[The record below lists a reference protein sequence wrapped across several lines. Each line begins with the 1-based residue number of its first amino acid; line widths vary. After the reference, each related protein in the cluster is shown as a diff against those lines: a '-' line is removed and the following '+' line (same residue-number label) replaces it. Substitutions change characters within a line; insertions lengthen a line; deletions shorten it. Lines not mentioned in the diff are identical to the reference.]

1 MKITHI
7 IEKVKKD
14 VNPEIVYTHSD
25 TDLNIDH
32 QIVSRATLTA
42 FRPLKNEKC
51 KKILFFEI
59 PSSTDYSLRIF
70 KPNYFENIKG
80 SWKFKKKALNAY
92 GEEILNQ
99 KTSRSLN
106 GIENLAHL
114 RGNMV
119 GIDIAEAFHL
129 VREIK

>member
-1 MKITHI
+1 MKGLFNLLL
-7 IEKVKKD
+7 KMKF
-14 VNPEIVYTHSD
+14 
-25 TDLNIDH
+25 DH
-32 QIVSRATLTA
+32 QIVNRATLTA

-59 PSSTDYSLRIF
+59 PSSTDYSLKIF
-70 KPNYFENIKG
+70 KPNYFENIKR

-92 GEEILNQ
+92 GSEILNQ

-106 GIENLAHL
+106 GIQNLAYF

-119 GIDIAEAFHL
+119 GIEIAEAFHIA
-129 VREIK
+129 REIKE